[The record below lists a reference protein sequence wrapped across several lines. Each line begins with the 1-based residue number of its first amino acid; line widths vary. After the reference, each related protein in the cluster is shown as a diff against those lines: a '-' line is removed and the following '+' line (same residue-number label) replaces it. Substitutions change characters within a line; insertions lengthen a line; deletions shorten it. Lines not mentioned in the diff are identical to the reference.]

1 MSISPP
7 LNSFYLN
14 IHFKY
19 FISFSNSYL
28 LSRPFPFLRIHLQD
42 NSEMPS
48 TTAPRTNT
56 GLVPTTYHNKINRRN
71 STENWTPLPPRPPPE
86 RFPYRGDKTPTP
98 KTSSTKGSDSIRKS
112 HAKGKRKQE
121 HAIKSEWNDC
131 TDHIGKNDDS
141 CEKGE
146 IQETSRKQSLEYVRN
161 SARKRTQLESLQR
174 RLDFEIKAE
183 NDFFGK
189 SQVNN
194 DGHSAKDD
202 HNSTHCQEEKNPL
215 MHEVNRIKMALLS
228 RLEDIDCDESYTGSA
243 NLDSNKT
250 RSESDEVLIARVADT
265 SVGHHYNSKVQGTT
279 EPGSFQYSFGDASTL
294 QTIDSNVS
302 IEEQVQES
310 PYKKYAQPW
319 LNAVINDENSEGGTA
334 PSFSTTSTWD
344 NLSYNQHNR
353 IHDRASELYKSK
365 YKPQAVVEN
374 DKNHKRRGNC
384 KDTVVVGPLKDLSTN
399 SCCIEGL
406 VNAISDGLFFTSGE
420 RTEQDDGEDLPNTLL
435 TRPDI
440 EISERQAVSS
450 MLPLPRHPY
459 NIPLEK
465 KFRREMTQD
474 EARY

>member
-1 MSISPP
+1 
-7 LNSFYLN
+7 
-14 IHFKY
+14 
-19 FISFSNSYL
+19 
-28 LSRPFPFLRIHLQD
+28 
-42 NSEMPS
+42 MPS

-56 GLVPTTYHNKINRRN
+56 GLVPTTHHNKINRRN